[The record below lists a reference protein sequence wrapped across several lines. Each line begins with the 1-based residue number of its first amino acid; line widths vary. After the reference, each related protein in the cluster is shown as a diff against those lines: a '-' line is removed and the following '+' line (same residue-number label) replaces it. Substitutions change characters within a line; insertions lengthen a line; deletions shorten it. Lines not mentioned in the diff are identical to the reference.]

1 MNSIIAKRT
10 IELPAERRQQ
20 ILTNVFVRQRTARAK
35 RTLRIGSP
43 GSWKSGASEVEACE
57 WWLTPFERQG
67 LLFIDPHGDTVE
79 SLSRRFFAAGRASRT
94 VLDELDQKKAVPGY
108 LQYNPVQGEGFESEV
123 GVHNEVM
130 RQVEILAD
138 ERGHMERINLHPF
151 VRQWLYW
158 PIRAL
163 IRDREPLRQVLAMYQ
178 VLGDRSRNLVE
189 QSNDRAVQA
198 AFAELCALP
207 RMEIERQ
214 VGAARRIIESYVVP
228 QVRERSGGWDWCGF
242 LEDGGA
248 LLIDGGNVAQ
258 EVMRPFCLNLVLRA
272 IVYAR
277 LRRVP
282 LLIIID
288 EFNRG
293 FASHMMADQIE
304 QMAKFLTG
312 LSACAQAP
320 DFPKEIEKRFWQSFQ
335 RVELFQSSAEVLK
348 DMLHHLWPLIDFHR
362 EHHRD
367 TTWQQFHDGFDEI
380 EREKVSRT
388 FGKQHHG
395 GKNPYDTETESTTT
409 STDIILRPKYR
420 EFATENISYMR
431 TEDQLIEAATDVM
444 QQAPGERLVFENG
457 RAYWGTVPWLAS
469 PFPPALERTYEKRFE
484 EFLCEM
490 RERPYFRTP
499 QAEAENQ
506 PIRIGA
512 AWRLSNIQ
520 NALNGHSNGS
530 NGAHQG

>member
-1 MNSIIAKRT
+1 MNLTVAKRT

-20 ILTNVFVRQRTARAK
+20 ILSNVFARRRTARAR

-43 GSWKSGASEVEACE
+43 GGWKSGASEVEACE

-79 SLSRRFFAAGRASRT
+79 SLSRRFFAAGRGART
-94 VLDELDQKKAVPGY
+94 VLDELDQQKAVPGY
-108 LQYNPVQGEGFESEV
+108 LQYNPVPMEGFAAEV
-123 GVHNEVM
+123 EVHNEVM

-163 IRDREPLRQVLAMYQ
+163 IRDREPLRQVREMYQ
-178 VLGDRSRNLVE
+178 VLGERSRALVQ
-189 QSNDRAVQA
+189 QSNDQAVHV
-198 AFAELCALP
+198 AFSELCALP

-214 VGAARRIIESYVVP
+214 VGAARRIMESYVVP
-228 QVRERSGGWDWCGF
+228 QIRERSGSWPWLGF

-272 IVYAR
+272 MIYAR
-277 LRRVP
+277 LKRIP

-304 QMAKFLTG
+304 QMSKFLMG
-312 LSACAQAP
+312 LTACVQAP
-320 DFPKEIEKRFWQSFQ
+320 DFPKEIAARFWQSFQ
-335 RVELFQSSAEVLK
+335 RTELFGSSAEVLK
-348 DMLHHLWPLIDFHR
+348 DMLHHLWPLINFHR

-367 TTWQQFHDGFDEI
+367 VSWQQFHAGFDEI
-380 EREKVSRT
+380 ERDKVSHSV
-388 FGKQHHG
+388 GKQHHG
-395 GKNPYDTETESTTT
+395 GEHPYSSDTESTTT
-409 STDIILRPKYR
+409 STDVILRPRYR
-420 EFATENISYMR
+420 EFATERISYWR
-431 TEDQLIEAATDVM
+431 SEDQLINEAVNVM
-444 QQAPGERLVFENG
+444 QQAPGDRLVLENG
-457 RAYWGTVPWLAS
+457 RAYWDSVPWLNS
-469 PFPPALERTYEKRFE
+469 PFPCAFERTYEKRYQ

-499 QAEAENQ
+499 QTVEE
-506 PIRIGA
+506 PIRLGA
-512 AWRLSNIQ
+512 ACRLQ
-520 NALNGHSNGS
+520 KLQAELNGHSNGS
-530 NGAHQG
+530 NGAHRS